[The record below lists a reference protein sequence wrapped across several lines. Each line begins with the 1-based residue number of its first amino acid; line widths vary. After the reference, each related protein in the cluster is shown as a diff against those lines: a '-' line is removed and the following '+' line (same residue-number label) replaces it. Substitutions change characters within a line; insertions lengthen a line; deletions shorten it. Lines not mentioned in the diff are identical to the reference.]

1 MNLTMLLDTARE
13 AVLGEAR
20 AALDGARLQHYSASE
35 PEANAERLR
44 VLYEVLEASARGR
57 SVLPMVKHSE
67 RVARERHD
75 GGFDLAEVLTAFNV
89 LEEALWRQ
97 ITKLVPPREYPD
109 AFGLVSTILGAGKQA
124 LALQYVALA
133 RQSGTPAL
141 DVDALFAG
149 SSA

>member
-1 MNLTMLLDTARE
+1 MELIGILDAAQE
-13 AVLGEAR
+13 DVLQE
-20 AALDGARLQHYSASE
+20 ASE
-35 PEANAERLR
+35 ALRRAHLTHYEALGSEESRQRLGD
-44 VLYEVLEASARGR
+44 LFALVLECLTQRNLVPISQYAQHVAEERFSA
-57 SVLPMVKHSE
+57 
-67 RVARERHD
+67 
-75 GGFDLAEVLTAFNV
+75 GFDIAEVLTAFNV

-97 ITKLVPPREYPD
+97 ITKLVPPQEYPD

-149 SSA
+149 SGV